1 MRSLSLELG
10 HSALHLLDCK
20 ILLVEQLLLSLSF
33 DLKLVDISLQVSRGR
48 EGTRDVANE
57 VGLLST
63 KFEKLLRFFEK
74 SLFLWANFLFNFSL
88 HVLWFLVL
96 SFRCLI
102 CGLKPVLGSNF
113 LAKAILSGLIFL
125 FRSFKPLHSF
135 TKHLVDICYIRS
147 LVLKLSGKG
156 RELVPLDGN
165 SAFSILGLLV
175 SFL

>member
-1 MRSLSLELG
+1 MLVKLCSSLFDLFFERLLFVVRSLSLELG

-74 SLFLWANFLFNFSL
+74 SLFL
-88 HVLWFLVL
+88 
-96 SFRCLI
+96 
-102 CGLKPVLGSNF
+102 
-113 LAKAILSGLIFL
+113 
-125 FRSFKPLHSF
+125 
-135 TKHLVDICYIRS
+135 
-147 LVLKLSGKG
+147 
-156 RELVPLDGN
+156 
-165 SAFSILGLLV
+165 
-175 SFL
+175 